1 RSRAA
6 RGGDG
11 RRRRHAL
18 EQRGPR
24 AALLPGVRARRRRP
38 RIVALARGADPP
50 PRRALH
56 VADARR
62 RNDGMRRIRSFAR
75 ADHGRRARCVV
86 PHRRQAD
93 CPRDRTLQRPHRDA
107 CEHRDPRAQ
116 TSARSRRSARVLD
129 GGLLRHADAAR
140 AAPVLLGARVELEP
154 AVRAEVQ
161 GRDRASARRR
171 SGRAALRAARRRQA
185 PLLRRR
191 AGPDDAPRRRRFS
204 RRAALPRLR
213 QRRALG
219 GVSAD
224 RRACA
229 GALRRARCRRRP
241 CTPPRRRPHR
251 RGRAR
256 RVARDAAHPR
266 LADARERRDRR
277 ACRPSGCPGRGRT
290 CRANPSRR
298 LAGREARRGRPRMSA
313 VAMLVFIAVLFVV
326 LLLAAA
332 MLTWIE
338 RRVLAWWQDRYGP
351 NRAGPFG
358 ILQALADVIKLLLKE
373 DWIPPLSDK
382 PVFVIAPAI
391 VAATMLV
398 AFAVVPFAPGLVI
411 ADLNIALLFFLAMTG
426 LSVYSVTFAGWASN
440 NNYAL
445 LGSLRT
451 AAQMISYEVFMGL
464 SLVGVVILAGSFSL
478 VEIVEAQR
486 GMWYFVPQF
495 VGLVVFFLAAIAETH
510 RLPFDLPEAEH

>member
-1 RSRAA
+1 
-6 RGGDG
+6 
-11 RRRRHAL
+11 
-18 EQRGPR
+18 
-24 AALLPGVRARRRRP
+24 
-38 RIVALARGADPP
+38 
-50 PRRALH
+50 
-56 VADARR
+56 
-62 RNDGMRRIRSFAR
+62 
-75 ADHGRRARCVV
+75 
-86 PHRRQAD
+86 
-93 CPRDRTLQRPHRDA
+93 
-107 CEHRDPRAQ
+107 
-116 TSARSRRSARVLD
+116 
-129 GGLLRHADAAR
+129 
-140 AAPVLLGARVELEP
+140 
-154 AVRAEVQ
+154 
-161 GRDRASARRR
+161 
-171 SGRAALRAARRRQA
+171 
-185 PLLRRR
+185 
-191 AGPDDAPRRRRFS
+191 
-204 RRAALPRLR
+204 
-213 QRRALG
+213 
-219 GVSAD
+219 
-224 RRACA
+224 
-229 GALRRARCRRRP
+229 
-241 CTPPRRRPHR
+241 
-251 RGRAR
+251 
-256 RVARDAAHPR
+256 
-266 LADARERRDRR
+266 
-277 ACRPSGCPGRGRT
+277 
-290 CRANPSRR
+290 
-298 LAGREARRGRPRMSA
+298 MSA

-451 AAQMISYEVFMGL
+451 AAQMISYEVFMAL

-510 RLPFDLPEAEH
+510 RLPFDLPEAEHELVAGYHTEYSGMKFGLFFLGEYLGMILSSAMIVTLFFGGWLGPAILPPIVWFVLKLSFFLGVFLLLRAALPRPRYDQLMGYAWKFLLPLALLNALVTGAIVVAMNGEGVT